1 MIDHS
6 ARLAALE
13 LLVEQL
19 VLERCMQTEN
29 PQATLEAG
37 MTGLTRLVT
46 ERDGVPLDAVDGIA
60 LILARVVERLTE
72 TVKL

>member
-37 MTGLTRLVT
+37 MIGLTRLVT

-60 LILARVVERLTE
+60 LILARMVERLTE

>member
-29 PQATLEAG
+29 PEATLRAG
-37 MTGLTRLVT
+37 MTGLTKIAA
-46 ERDGVPLDAVDGIA
+46 ERDDVPLDAIDGLA
-60 LILARVVERLTE
+60 LILARVLERLTE
-72 TVKL
+72 PVKL